1 MKFNGIT
8 KKGREY
14 LAKIQA
20 ENKPINFSKIKIGDG
35 RLDNY
40 DNPAEL
46 EHLINQKVE
55 KGILTLNQEQ
65 DTVILTTNIDNVSLR
80 TGYYPREIGVFVN
93 DNGQEI
99 MYYYMNDGDETSWIP
114 PETDGPFKIELK
126 LNLIA
131 SNAQS
136 IVVEGVGKDLYIT
149 KEFLEANYTQKGGYT
164 GTAQEI
170 DDRVVSAIGKE
181 DGKFPLTEAVKG
193 NVYYFPGN
201 KKFYICKEAQN
212 RRVSVPD
219 GNFEELS
226 IWENRKRLENLSNF
240 RSEIITINSTNGI
253 LNQSF
258 KLIVAGK
265 IRIISFM
272 NIFVKNDYETDYI
285 LPDWFLKN
293 TEDVKASCANG
304 TGGAT
309 GEVAEIHFEP
319 STKKLKFYPAIR
331 SGFNGNLQL
340 SGQIISVAT
349 D

>member
-20 ENKPINFSKIKIGDG
+20 ENKPINFAKIKIGDG

-55 KGILTLNQEQ
+55 KGILTLNQEH

-136 IVVEGVGKDLYIT
+136 IVVEGTGKELYIT

-170 DDRVVSAIGKE
+170 DDRVVSALGKE

-226 IWENRKRLENLSNF
+226 IWENRKRLENLRKYDFVDKTAGTRYTALQFKKIGNLGHVFLDIPSGVSN
-240 RSEIITINSTNGI
+240 T
-253 LNQSF
+253 LNEGTLLF
-258 KLIVAGK
+258 TFPIGYKPKTFNLKLIVSHPSGRTARTRYDANTG
-265 IRIISFM
+265 
-272 NIFVKNDYETDYI
+272 NLYI
-285 LPDWFLKN
+285 LSKLDV
-293 TEDVKASCANG
+293 TESMYLD
-304 TGGAT
+304 T
-309 GEVAEIHFEP
+309 
-319 STKKLKFYPAIR
+319 FYM
-331 SGFNGNLQL
+331 L
-340 SGQIISVAT
+340 

>member
-20 ENKPINFSKIKIGDG
+20 ENKPINFAKIKIGDG

-55 KGILTLNQEQ
+55 KGILTLNQEH

-136 IVVEGVGKDLYIT
+136 IVVEGPGKELYIT
-149 KEFLEANYTQKGGYT
+149 KEFLETNYTQKGGYT

-170 DDRVVSAIGKE
+170 DDRVVSALGKE

-226 IWENRKRLENLSNF
+226 IWENRKRLENLIKVEVIQMTNLLDYVAGLN
-240 RSEIITINSTNGI
+240 ITEWYAPLPSHIDVNKIVSVTNINQGNWGEYCNLDIKAKTLRVGALGNGKNYP
-253 LNQSF
+253 LDQ
-258 KLIVAGK
+258 LQVIVA
-265 IRIISFM
+265 
-272 NIFVKNDYETDYI
+272 Y
-285 LPDWFLKN
+285 L
-293 TEDVKASCANG
+293 A
-304 TGGAT
+304 
-309 GEVAEIHFEP
+309 
-319 STKKLKFYPAIR
+319 
-331 SGFNGNLQL
+331 
-340 SGQIISVAT
+340 
-349 D
+349 

>member
-20 ENKPINFSKIKIGDG
+20 ENKPINFAKIKIGDG

-55 KGILTLNQEQ
+55 KGILTLNQEH
-65 DTVILTTNIDNVSLR
+65 DTVILTANIDNVSLR

-136 IVVEGVGKDLYIT
+136 IVVEGVGKDLFIT
-149 KEFLEANYTQKGGYT
+149 KEFLETNYTQKGGYT

-170 DDRVVSAIGKE
+170 DDRVVSALGKE

-226 IWENRKRLENLSNF
+226 IWENRKRLENLDRNF
-240 RSEIITINSTNGI
+240 LYKIDKWAPKDEDELVKTGIFQIKGTTSKLKRGFCGSQCFVLVFNTST
-253 LNQSF
+253 
-258 KLIVAGK
+258 
-265 IRIISFM
+265 
-272 NIFVKNDYETDYI
+272 ETD
-285 LPDWFLKN
+285 DWI
-293 TEDVKASCANG
+293 TQ
-304 TGGAT
+304 
-309 GEVAEIHFEP
+309 VAFSYYNNFSI
-319 STKKLKFYPAIR
+319 AIR
-331 SGFNGNLQL
+331 TRNGETKQWTAWRYL
-340 SGQIISVAT
+340 SAN
-349 D
+349 

>member
-20 ENKPINFSKIKIGDG
+20 ENKPINFAKIKIGDG

-55 KGILTLNQEQ
+55 KGILTLNQEH

-149 KEFLEANYTQKGGYT
+149 KEFLETNYTQKGGYT

-170 DDRVVSAIGKE
+170 DDRVVSALGKE
-181 DGKFPLTEAVKG
+181 DGKFPLSEAVKG

-226 IWENRKRLENLSNF
+226 IWENRKRLENLYKI
-240 RSEIITINSTNGI
+240 EHTPDYDVLTILNRKFVVGSLETKGSTASKTLTANGFSFKNSIVMATAKKDNCSVAVIHSGDNLDFSTLDATSGNVQNGI
-253 LNQSF
+253 CKVDF
-258 KLIVAGK
+258 
-265 IRIISFM
+265 F
-272 NIFVKNDYETDYI
+272 I
-285 LPDWFLKN
+285 LLK
-293 TEDVKASCANG
+293 
-304 TGGAT
+304 
-309 GEVAEIHFEP
+309 
-319 STKKLKFYPAIR
+319 
-331 SGFNGNLQL
+331 Q
-340 SGQIISVAT
+340 
-349 D
+349 

>member
-20 ENKPINFSKIKIGDG
+20 ENKPINFAKIKIGDG

-55 KGILTLNQEQ
+55 KGILTLNQEH

-136 IVVEGVGKDLYIT
+136 IIVEDSGKELYIT
-149 KEFLEANYTQKGGYT
+149 KEFLETNYTQKGGYI

-170 DDRVVSAIGKE
+170 DDRVVSALGKE

-226 IWENRKRLENLSNF
+226 IWENRKRLENLIKVKRTGDCNVVHNDC
-240 RSEIITINSTNGI
+240 TIAFEPWSSTLLKNRPNNENNPAGI
-253 LNQSF
+253 L
-258 KLIVAGK
+258 
-265 IRIISFM
+265 ISFYHGRRVQLYISGNTM
-272 NIFVKNDYETDYI
+272 YTRVNQGAEDYNS
-285 LPDWFLKN
+285 W
-293 TEDVKASCANG
+293 
-304 TGGAT
+304 
-309 GEVAEIHFEP
+309 
-319 STKKLKFYPAIR
+319 
-331 SGFNGNLQL
+331 LQWIKC
-340 SGQIISVAT
+340 SN
-349 D
+349 

>member
-20 ENKPINFSKIKIGDG
+20 ENKPINFAKIKIGDG

-55 KGILTLNQEQ
+55 KGILTLNQEH

-136 IVVEGVGKDLYIT
+136 IVVEGTGKELYIT

-170 DDRVVSAIGKE
+170 DDRVVSALGKE

-226 IWENRKRLENLSNF
+226 IWENRKRLENLSKYDFVDKTAGTRYTSLQFEKMGNVAHVFLDIPSGVSNTLNDGALLFNF
-240 RSEIITINSTNGI
+240 PKEYRPKTFN
-253 LNQSF
+253 L
-258 KLIVAGK
+258 K
-265 IRIISFM
+265 IIISYSNGM
-272 NIFVKNDYETDYI
+272 TARTRYDANTGNLYI
-285 LPDWFLKN
+285 LSKIL
-293 TEDVKASCANG
+293 
-304 TGGAT
+304 
-309 GEVAEIHFEP
+309 VAE
-319 STKKLKFYPAIR
+319 SMYLDTFY
-331 SGFNGNLQL
+331 FL
-340 SGQIISVAT
+340 

>member
-55 KGILTLNQEQ
+55 KGILTLNQEH

-149 KEFLEANYTQKGGYT
+149 KEFLETNYTQKGGYT

-170 DDRVVSAIGKE
+170 DDRLVSALGKE

-226 IWENRKRLENLSNF
+226 IWENRKRLENLSKYESVNKTTGTRYTDLQF
-240 RSEIITINSTNGI
+240 EKIGNVGHVFLDIPSGVSKTLTNGS
-253 LNQSF
+253 LLFTFPKEFKPKSF
-258 KLIVAGK
+258 NLKVLVSYPNGQTA
-265 IRIISFM
+265 RTRYDE
-272 NIFVKNDYETDYI
+272 NTRNLYI
-285 LPDWFLKN
+285 LSPIQVVESMYLD
-293 TEDVKASCANG
+293 T
-304 TGGAT
+304 
-309 GEVAEIHFEP
+309 
-319 STKKLKFYPAIR
+319 FYI
-331 SGFNGNLQL
+331 L
-340 SGQIISVAT
+340 

>member
-20 ENKPINFSKIKIGDG
+20 ENKPINFAKIKIGDG

-55 KGILTLNQEQ
+55 KGILTLNQEH

-136 IVVEGVGKDLYIT
+136 IVVEGVGKDLFIT
-149 KEFLEANYTQKGGYT
+149 KEFLETNYTQKGGYT

-170 DDRVVSAIGKE
+170 DDRVVSALGKE

-226 IWENRKRLENLSNF
+226 IWENRKRLENLSKYDFVDKTQGTRYTALQFEKIGNVGHVFLDIPSGVSNTLNDGALLFNF
-240 RSEIITINSTNGI
+240 PEKYRPKTFN
-253 LNQSF
+253 L
-258 KLIVAGK
+258 K
-265 IRIISFM
+265 IIIS
-272 NIFVKNDYETDYI
+272 NPSGRTARTRYDANTGNLYI
-285 LPDWFLKN
+285 LSKLDV
-293 TEDVKASCANG
+293 TESMYLD
-304 TGGAT
+304 T
-309 GEVAEIHFEP
+309 
-319 STKKLKFYPAIR
+319 FYM
-331 SGFNGNLQL
+331 L
-340 SGQIISVAT
+340 

>member
-20 ENKPINFSKIKIGDG
+20 ENKPINFVKIKIGDG

-55 KGILTLNQEQ
+55 KGILTLNQEH

-136 IVVEGVGKDLYIT
+136 IIVQGSGNELYIT

-170 DDRVVSAIGKE
+170 DDRVVSALGKE

-226 IWENRKRLENLSNF
+226 IWENRKRLENLIKYESIDKTAGTRYTALIFEKKGNICHVFLDVPSGVSKTLTEGSLVFTFPKEFKPKAFNLKVLVSYPNGQTARTRYDSN
-240 RSEIITINSTNGI
+240 TGN
-253 LNQSF
+253 L
-258 KLIVAGK
+258 
-265 IRIISFM
+265 
-272 NIFVKNDYETDYI
+272 YI
-285 LPDWFLKN
+285 LSSIQVVESMYLDTFYFL
-293 TEDVKASCANG
+293 D
-304 TGGAT
+304 
-309 GEVAEIHFEP
+309 
-319 STKKLKFYPAIR
+319 
-331 SGFNGNLQL
+331 
-340 SGQIISVAT
+340 
-349 D
+349 

>member
-20 ENKPINFSKIKIGDG
+20 ENKPINFAKIKIGDG

-149 KEFLEANYTQKGGYT
+149 KEFLETNYTQKGGYT

-170 DDRVVSAIGKE
+170 DDRVVSALGKE

-226 IWENRKRLENLSNF
+226 IWENRKRLENLY
-240 RSEIITINSTNGI
+240 TIKTYSYNNTSDVRADMYIDYKI
-253 LNQSF
+253 L
-258 KLIVAGK
+258 K
-265 IRIISFM
+265 IM
-272 NIFVKNDYETDYI
+272 NICILEIKFSRVGAPNVLYNATDLPIEFRPKTDVYMSGVSKHSESMDYHWIRLTNQGKFYTHNFSNGTFRNLQATIAYE
-285 LPDWFLKN
+285 
-293 TEDVKASCANG
+293 CAN
-304 TGGAT
+304 
-309 GEVAEIHFEP
+309 
-319 STKKLKFYPAIR
+319 
-331 SGFNGNLQL
+331 
-340 SGQIISVAT
+340 
-349 D
+349 

>member
-20 ENKPINFSKIKIGDG
+20 ENKPINFVKIKIGDG

-55 KGILTLNQEQ
+55 KGILTLNQEH

-149 KEFLEANYTQKGGYT
+149 KEFLETNYTQKGGYA

-170 DDRVVSAIGKE
+170 DDRVVSALGKE
-181 DGKFPLTEAVKG
+181 DGKFPLTEAIKG
-193 NVYYFPGN
+193 NVYYFTGN

-226 IWENRKRLENLSNF
+226 IWENRKRLENLIKI
-240 RSEIITINSTNGI
+240 EILSMTNLLGYQNGTDATEWFI
-253 LNQSF
+253 PIPPHIKKEKIIGLNCLNQSTWF
-258 KLIVAGK
+258 EYCVLDIHANCIRVGGKGNFTGISPNLIKVQV
-265 IRIISFM
+265 S
-272 NIFVKNDYETDYI
+272 Y
-285 LPDWFLKN
+285 L
-293 TEDVKASCANG
+293 
-304 TGGAT
+304 
-309 GEVAEIHFEP
+309 
-319 STKKLKFYPAIR
+319 
-331 SGFNGNLQL
+331 
-340 SGQIISVAT
+340 
-349 D
+349 

>member
-20 ENKPINFSKIKIGDG
+20 ENKPINFVKIKIGDG

-55 KGILTLNQEQ
+55 KGILTLNQEH

-136 IVVEGVGKDLYIT
+136 IIVEGVGKDLFIT
-149 KEFLEANYTQKGGYT
+149 KEFLETNYTQKGGYT

-170 DDRVVSAIGKE
+170 DDRVVSALGKE

-240 RSEIITINSTNGI
+240 RSETITINSTNGI

-258 KLIVAGK
+258 KLIASGK

>member
-20 ENKPINFSKIKIGDG
+20 ENKPINFAKIKIGDG

-55 KGILTLNQEQ
+55 KGILTLNQEH

-93 DNGQEI
+93 DNGQEV
-99 MYYYMNDGDETSWIP
+99 MYYYTNDGDETSWIP

-136 IVVEGVGKDLYIT
+136 IVVEGVGKDLFIT
-149 KEFLEANYTQKGGYT
+149 KEFLETNYTQKGGYT

-170 DDRVVSAIGKE
+170 DDRVVSALGKE

-240 RSEIITINSTNGI
+240 RSETITINSTNGI

-258 KLIVAGK
+258 KLIAVGK

-272 NIFVKNDYETDYI
+272 NIYVKNDYETDYI

-319 STKKLKFYPAIR
+319 STKKLKFYPALR
-331 SGFNGNLQL
+331 QGFSGNLQL
-340 SGQIISVAT
+340 SGQVISVT
-349 D
+349 KD

>member
-46 EHLINQKVE
+46 EHLINQKVD
-55 KGILTLNQEQ
+55 KGILTLNQEN

-136 IVVEGVGKDLYIT
+136 ITVPNSGKDLYIT
-149 KEFLEANYTQKGGYT
+149 KEFLEANYTKNGGYT

-170 DDRVVSAIGKE
+170 DDRVVSALGKE

-193 NVYYFPGN
+193 NVYYFTGN
-201 KKFYICKEAQN
+201 KKFYICKESQN

-226 IWENRKRLENLSNF
+226 IWENRKRLENLISSKTEGNN
-240 RSEIITINSTNGI
+240 SILKIGNVVIETISIAGSAGI
-253 LNQSF
+253 RTATLKTSF
-258 KLIVAGK
+258 KNIIFISLTPYITYGQQVDSTQS
-265 IRIISFM
+265 IYDSSNYIISS
-272 NIFVKNDYETDYI
+272 KS
-285 LPDWFLKN
+285 LR
-293 TEDVKASCANG
+293 
-304 TGGAT
+304 
-309 GEVAEIHFEP
+309 
-319 STKKLKFYPAIR
+319 FYC
-331 SGFNGNLQL
+331 NGNQTVDVC
-340 SGQIISVAT
+340 IIGLI
-349 D
+349 

>member
-20 ENKPINFSKIKIGDG
+20 ENKPINFAKIKIGDG

-55 KGILTLNQEQ
+55 KGILTLNQEH

-170 DDRVVSAIGKE
+170 DDRVVSALGKE

-226 IWENRKRLENLSNF
+226 IWENRKRLENLIKVEVIQMTNVL
-240 RSEIITINSTNGI
+240 EYIAGLNITEWYAPLPSHIDVNKVISVTNVNQGNWGEYCNLDI
-253 LNQSF
+253 KAKTLRIGAFGNGKTYPLNQ
-258 KLIVAGK
+258 LQVIVA
-265 IRIISFM
+265 
-272 NIFVKNDYETDYI
+272 Y
-285 LPDWFLKN
+285 L
-293 TEDVKASCANG
+293 A
-304 TGGAT
+304 
-309 GEVAEIHFEP
+309 
-319 STKKLKFYPAIR
+319 
-331 SGFNGNLQL
+331 
-340 SGQIISVAT
+340 
-349 D
+349 

>member
-20 ENKPINFSKIKIGDG
+20 ENKPINFAKIKIGDG

-55 KGILTLNQEQ
+55 KGILTLNQEH

-149 KEFLEANYTQKGGYT
+149 KEFLETNYTQKGGYT

-170 DDRVVSAIGKE
+170 DDRVVSALGKE

-226 IWENRKRLENLSNF
+226 IWENRKRLENLYKNFEQSGNWYYKQISSNF
-240 RSEIITINSTNGI
+240 YMLFTWIPNIPGGESYYDLPFPTTSEYTNSVVLATQTGAGAVRPITCYIKNRKLYFNSQNTTKENYSI
-253 LNQSF
+253 F
-258 KLIVAGK
+258 AIVQ
-265 IRIISFM
+265 
-272 NIFVKNDYETDYI
+272 V
-285 LPDWFLKN
+285 
-293 TEDVKASCANG
+293 
-304 TGGAT
+304 
-309 GEVAEIHFEP
+309 
-319 STKKLKFYPAIR
+319 
-331 SGFNGNLQL
+331 
-340 SGQIISVAT
+340 
-349 D
+349 

>member
-55 KGILTLNQEQ
+55 KGILTLNQEH

-136 IVVEGVGKDLYIT
+136 IIVEGAGKELYIT
-149 KEFLEANYTQKGGYT
+149 KEFLETNYTQKGGYT

-170 DDRVVSAIGKE
+170 DDRVVSALGKE

>member
-20 ENKPINFSKIKIGDG
+20 ENKPINFAKIKIGDG

-55 KGILTLNQEQ
+55 KGILTLNQEH

-149 KEFLEANYTQKGGYT
+149 KEFLETNYTQKGGYT

-170 DDRVVSAIGKE
+170 DDRVVSALGKE

-226 IWENRKRLENLSNF
+226 IWENRKRLENLSKYESVNKTAETRYSALVF
-240 RSEIITINSTNGI
+240 SKIGKTAHVFLDVPSSVVTSLNEGTLLFTFPNGYKPKTIN
-253 LNQSF
+253 L
-258 KLIVAGK
+258 KLIVSHPSGRTARTRYDANTG
-265 IRIISFM
+265 
-272 NIFVKNDYETDYI
+272 NLYI
-285 LPDWFLKN
+285 LTKLDTAESMYLDTFYFL
-293 TEDVKASCANG
+293 D
-304 TGGAT
+304 
-309 GEVAEIHFEP
+309 
-319 STKKLKFYPAIR
+319 
-331 SGFNGNLQL
+331 
-340 SGQIISVAT
+340 
-349 D
+349 

>member
-14 LAKIQA
+14 LARIQA
-20 ENKPINFSKIKIGDG
+20 ENKPINFAKIKIGDG

-55 KGILTLNQEQ
+55 KGILTLNQEH

-136 IVVEGVGKDLYIT
+136 IIVQGSGGELYIT
-149 KEFLEANYTQKGGYT
+149 KEFLETNYTQKGGYT

-170 DDRVVSAIGKE
+170 DDRVVSALGKE

-226 IWENRKRLENLSNF
+226 IWENRKRLENLTRKTILLFYNGGSLVPDGTTSIAINENWYFFGLGVGTAVQSGKERMCFLFRTIFQSNNDILRF
-240 RSEIITINSTNGI
+240 NGI
-253 LNQSF
+253 E
-258 KLIVAGK
+258 
-265 IRIISFM
+265 IRY
-272 NIFVKNDYETDYI
+272 NATNKT
-285 LPDWFLKN
+285 LKVIN
-293 TEDVKASCANG
+293 NG
-304 TGGAT
+304 
-309 GEVAEIHFEP
+309 
-319 STKKLKFYPAIR
+319 
-331 SGFNGNLQL
+331 GNLYFLEQYSSL
-340 SGQIISVAT
+340 I
-349 D
+349 

>member
-20 ENKPINFSKIKIGDG
+20 ENKPINFVKIKIGDG

-55 KGILTLNQEQ
+55 KGILTLNQEH

-149 KEFLEANYTQKGGYT
+149 KEFLETNYTQKGGYA

-170 DDRVVSAIGKE
+170 DDRVVSALGKE
-181 DGKFPLTEAVKG
+181 DGKFPLTEAIKG
-193 NVYYFPGN
+193 NVYYFTGN

-226 IWENRKRLENLSNF
+226 IWENRKRLENLIKI
-240 RSEIITINSTNGI
+240 EILSMTNLLGYQNGTDATEWFI
-253 LNQSF
+253 PIPPHIKKEKIIGLNCLNQSTWF
-258 KLIVAGK
+258 EYCVLDIHANCIRVGGK
-265 IRIISFM
+265 GNFTGISPNIIKVQVS
-272 NIFVKNDYETDYI
+272 Y
-285 LPDWFLKN
+285 L
-293 TEDVKASCANG
+293 
-304 TGGAT
+304 
-309 GEVAEIHFEP
+309 
-319 STKKLKFYPAIR
+319 
-331 SGFNGNLQL
+331 
-340 SGQIISVAT
+340 
-349 D
+349 

>member
-20 ENKPINFSKIKIGDG
+20 ENKPINFVKIKIGDG

-55 KGILTLNQEQ
+55 KGILTLNQEH

-149 KEFLEANYTQKGGYT
+149 KEFLETNYTQKGGYT

-170 DDRVVSAIGKE
+170 DDRVVSALGKE

-226 IWENRKRLENLSNF
+226 IWENRKRLENLIKIKSYPTITQDSLTMQNGALVLSEIQISNF
-240 RSEIITINSTNGI
+240 KNKIGIPSNSIIVSVSPAQSSGYCEYTTYNYESDIVVIGHIIPAGNPRNAIIN
-253 LNQSF
+253 
-258 KLIVAGK
+258 VA
-265 IRIISFM
+265 
-272 NIFVKNDYETDYI
+272 YI
-285 LPDWFLKN
+285 
-293 TEDVKASCANG
+293 
-304 TGGAT
+304 
-309 GEVAEIHFEP
+309 
-319 STKKLKFYPAIR
+319 
-331 SGFNGNLQL
+331 
-340 SGQIISVAT
+340 
-349 D
+349 

>member
-20 ENKPINFSKIKIGDG
+20 ENKPINFAKIKIGDG

-55 KGILTLNQEQ
+55 KGILTLNQEH

-149 KEFLEANYTQKGGYT
+149 KEFLETNYTQKGGYT

-170 DDRVVSAIGKE
+170 DDRVVSALGKE
-181 DGKFPLTEAVKG
+181 DGKFPLSEAVKG

-226 IWENRKRLENLSNF
+226 IWENRKRLENLSKYDFVDKTQGTRYTALQFEKIGNLGHVF
-240 RSEIITINSTNGI
+240 LDIPSGVSNTLNNGA
-253 LNQSF
+253 LLFTFPKEFKPKSF
-258 KLIVAGK
+258 NLKVLVSYPNGQTA
-265 IRIISFM
+265 RTRYDE
-272 NIFVKNDYETDYI
+272 NTRNLYI
-285 LPDWFLKN
+285 LSPIQVVESMYLD
-293 TEDVKASCANG
+293 T
-304 TGGAT
+304 
-309 GEVAEIHFEP
+309 
-319 STKKLKFYPAIR
+319 FYI
-331 SGFNGNLQL
+331 L
-340 SGQIISVAT
+340 

>member
-14 LAKIQA
+14 LARIQA
-20 ENKPINFSKIKIGDG
+20 ENKPINFAKIKIGDG

-55 KGILTLNQEQ
+55 KGILTLNQEH

-149 KEFLEANYTQKGGYT
+149 KEFLETNYTQKGGYT

-170 DDRVVSAIGKE
+170 DDRLVSALGKE

-226 IWENRKRLENLSNF
+226 IWENRKRLENLIKYESVNKTAGTRYSSLIFSKIGNVCHVFLDIPSGVSN
-240 RSEIITINSTNGI
+240 TINDGTLLFNFPEKYRPKTFN
-253 LNQSF
+253 L
-258 KLIVAGK
+258 K
-265 IRIISFM
+265 IIIS
-272 NIFVKNDYETDYI
+272 NPSGRTARTRYDA
-285 LPDWFLKN
+285 N
-293 TEDVKASCANG
+293 TGNLYVLSKLD
-304 TGGAT
+304 
-309 GEVAEIHFEP
+309 VAE
-319 STKKLKFYPAIR
+319 SMYLDTFY
-331 SGFNGNLQL
+331 FL
-340 SGQIISVAT
+340 

>member
-20 ENKPINFSKIKIGDG
+20 ENKPINFVKIKIGDG

-55 KGILTLNQEQ
+55 KGILTLNQEH

-114 PETDGPFKIELK
+114 PESDGPFKIELK

-164 GTAQEI
+164 GTALEI
-170 DDRVVSAIGKE
+170 DDRVVSALGKE

-226 IWENRKRLENLSNF
+226 IWGNRKRLENFYTYREFNNYAQIKDVTS
-240 RSEIITINSTNGI
+240 ITARVYTVGKLAITSVIVETSKVIGKTTIKFPIKYKVSPFVTFQDNDTASTPPGPLGINWTS
-253 LNQSF
+253 LDS
-258 KLIVAGK
+258 V
-265 IRIISFM
+265 
-272 NIFVKNDYETDYI
+272 
-285 LPDWFLKN
+285 
-293 TEDVKASCANG
+293 
-304 TGGAT
+304 
-309 GEVAEIHFEP
+309 EVQ
-319 STKKLKFYPAIR
+319 
-331 SGFNGNLQL
+331 GFNGGFTMLVV
-340 SGQIISVAT
+340 GAI
-349 D
+349 